1 MFESVKRIVFKD
13 PYIIKIMNAKENETL
28 GLGLNL
34 LEGLNGLLLHKASTR
49 KSYFSRV
56 WIHQKIEKI
65 IELMDVVLE

>member
-1 MFESVKRIVFKD
+1 MD
-13 PYIIKIMNAKENETL
+13 AKENETL

-34 LEGLNGLLLHKASTR
+34 LESLNGLLLHKASTR

-65 IELMDVVLE
+65 IELMDMVLE